1 MKKLSLLSGA
11 VALLFAGCASDQPH
25 YSRYHNST
33 DHYGDRGVVVTDPE
47 TRVIVR
53 DRSGNRTYVR
63 EYDSRYNNDYNNPRT
78 NYRGKHPDTLGWN
91 DPYWYRY

>member
-11 VALLFAGCASDQPH
+11 IALLFVGCSSDRAH
-25 YSRYHNST
+25 YSRYHTST
-33 DHYGDRGVVVTDPE
+33 DHYGDRHETVVVQPG
-47 TRVIVR
+47 TRVIVDR
-53 DRSGNRTYVR
+53 DGRTYVR
-63 EYDSRYNNDYNNPRT
+63 ERDMRYYDSTNPRW